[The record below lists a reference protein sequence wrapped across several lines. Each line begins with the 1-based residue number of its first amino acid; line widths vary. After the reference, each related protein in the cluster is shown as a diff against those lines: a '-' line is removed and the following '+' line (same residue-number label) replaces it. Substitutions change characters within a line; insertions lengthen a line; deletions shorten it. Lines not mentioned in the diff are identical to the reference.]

1 MTAPHISTR
10 EKTGY
15 GSLRNSCL
23 YAQAYLADFLVSH
36 VLLQLVS
43 EYVRVH
49 GFILFVYE
57 FFSIKKFIIEIIKI

>member
-1 MTAPHISTR
+1 M
-10 EKTGY
+10 
-15 GSLRNSCL
+15 